1 MALEK
6 EMALWMDLLIFI
18 YLGPTVLLP
27 LCLTEWRSAPE
38 LGYSKNHAVV
48 TPTRTSW
55 LVWINININIS
66 IRYRGILYI
75 YIVVAP
81 SQLHRNLELR
91 KFINQEYVP
100 AFRIWQLTATGGDD
114 PPSLIGSRRVEDWKS
129 TEGTKGLWILSE
141 AELWWSFLFWGPG
154 VWRGSIG

>member
-1 MALEK
+1 
-6 EMALWMDLLIFI
+6 MDLLIFI

-55 LVWINININIS
+55 LVWININININIS

-114 PPSLIGSRRVEDWKS
+114 PPSLIGSRRLKINGGNQGSLDLIWSTALVEFLVLR
-129 TEGTKGLWILSE
+129 T
-141 AELWWSFLFWGPG
+141 WSLT
-154 VWRGSIG
+154 R